1 MRFHSADEFTR
12 RELMIKMAKS
22 AFGISLAPM
31 LGNSVASAADFVPN
45 RPKAAKSVIFLMMSG
60 GMSHLDT
67 WDVKPGNDKVMGD
80 TKIIDT
86 SVTGIK
92 LSENLPKTAK
102 QMHHMVL
109 MNGMSTNQGAH
120 EQGQYLMQRSYT
132 MRGTIVHPA
141 IGSWV
146 TRLAGKRNNN
156 IPSFVSVSG
165 DPALVNGGFMGAK
178 YAGVPIGDPNSGLQ
192 DSTMPGSISEEDF
205 NKRLKLADSLN
216 KQFHTVVNSPAIRD
230 HEGLYT
236 DALRIMRCEDLKA
249 FDLGKEPT
257 EVKDAYGPSR
267 FAQGCLLARRLV
279 EHGVRFIEVSLGSWD
294 THVANFINTPRLCDT
309 LDTALAALVTDL
321 ERRGMLDS
329 TIVMWAGEFGRL
341 PVSQGKDGR
350 DHNRHAFSLWLAGG
364 GFRRGYTHG
373 ATDDFG
379 HKAVEKV
386 ATVYDFHATILHLLG
401 IDHQR
406 LTFYHNGVERRLTDV
421 HGEGEFTDWLLGG
434 R

>member
-109 MNGMSTNQGAH
+109 MNGMSTTQGAH
-120 EQGQYLMQRSYT
+120 EQGQYLMERSYT

-192 DSTMPGSISEEDF
+192 DSIMPGSISEEDF

-279 EHGVRFIEVSLGSWD
+279 EHGVRFIQVTHGGWD
-294 THVANFINTPRLCDT
+294 THYDNFTAVPARCKD
-309 LDTALAALVTDL
+309 LDDGLSALLADL
-321 ERRGMLDS
+321 NRRGLLDE
-329 TIVMWAGEFGRL
+329 TLVVVATEFGRT
-341 PVSQGKDGR
+341 PEIITEHQDGR
-350 DHNRHAFSLWLAGG
+350 DHYPKAFSCVLAGG
-364 GFRRGYTHG
+364 GIKGGQTYG
-373 ATDDFG
+373 KTDPNGSKVIENLTSPQDFN
-379 HKAVEKV
+379 
-386 ATVYDFHATILHLLG
+386 ATIGHALG
-401 IDHQR
+401 LAVDQVVISPSGR
-406 LTFYHNGVERRLTDV
+406 P
-421 HGEGEFTDWLLGG
+421 FTVADKGKPISSLFA
-434 R
+434 

>member
-1 MRFHSADEFTR
+1 MKFNNADEFTR

-31 LGNSVASAADFVPN
+31 LGNSVANAADFVPN

-67 WDVKPGNDKVMGD
+67 WDVKPGNKVMGD

-92 LSENLPKTAK
+92 LSGNLPKTAK

-109 MNGMSTNQGAH
+109 MNGMSTTQGAH
-120 EQGQYLMQRSYT
+120 EQGQYLMERSYT

-192 DSTMPGSISEEDF
+192 DSIMPGSISEEDF

-279 EHGVRFIEVSLGSWD
+279 EHGVRFIQVTHGGWD
-294 THVANFINTPRLCDT
+294 THYDNFTAVPARCKD
-309 LDTALAALVTDL
+309 LDDGLSALLADL
-321 ERRGMLDS
+321 NRRGLLDE
-329 TIVMWAGEFGRL
+329 TLVVVATEFGRT
-341 PVSQGKDGR
+341 PEIITEHQDGR
-350 DHNRHAFSLWLAGG
+350 DHYPKAFSCVLAGG
-364 GFRRGYTHG
+364 GIHG
-373 ATDDFG
+373 GQAYGKTDPNGSKVIENLTSPQDFN
-379 HKAVEKV
+379 
-386 ATVYDFHATILHLLG
+386 ATIGHALG
-401 IDHQR
+401 LAVDQVVISPSGR
-406 LTFYHNGVERRLTDV
+406 P
-421 HGEGEFTDWLLGG
+421 FTVADKGKPISSLFA
-434 R
+434 

>member
-109 MNGMSTNQGAH
+109 MNGMSTTQGAH
-120 EQGQYLMQRSYT
+120 EQGQYLMERSYT

-192 DSTMPGSISEEDF
+192 DSIMPGSISEDDF

-279 EHGVRFIEVSLGSWD
+279 EHGVRFIQVTHGGWD
-294 THVANFINTPRLCDT
+294 THYDNFTAVPARCKD
-309 LDTALAALVTDL
+309 LDDGLSALLADL
-321 ERRGMLDS
+321 NRRGLLDE
-329 TIVMWAGEFGRL
+329 TLVVVATEFGRT
-341 PVSQGKDGR
+341 PEIITEHQDGR
-350 DHNRHAFSLWLAGG
+350 DHYPKAFSCVLAGG
-364 GFRRGYTHG
+364 GIKGGQTYG
-373 ATDDFG
+373 KTDPNGSKVIENLTSPQDFN
-379 HKAVEKV
+379 
-386 ATVYDFHATILHLLG
+386 ATIGHALG
-401 IDHQR
+401 LAVDQVVISPSGR
-406 LTFYHNGVERRLTDV
+406 P
-421 HGEGEFTDWLLGG
+421 FTVADKGKPISSLFA
-434 R
+434 

>member
-31 LGNSVASAADFVPN
+31 LGNSVANAADFVPN

-109 MNGMSTNQGAH
+109 MNGMSTTQGAH
-120 EQGQYLMQRSYT
+120 EQGQYLMERSYT

-146 TRLAGKRNNN
+146 TRLAGKRNTN

-192 DSTMPGSISEEDF
+192 DSIMPGSISEEDF

-279 EHGVRFIEVSLGSWD
+279 EHGVRFIQVTHGGWD
-294 THVANFINTPRLCDT
+294 THYDNFTAVPARCKD
-309 LDTALAALVTDL
+309 LDDGLSALLADL
-321 ERRGMLDS
+321 NRRGLLDE
-329 TIVMWAGEFGRL
+329 TLVVVATEFGRT
-341 PVSQGKDGR
+341 PEIITEHQDGR
-350 DHNRHAFSLWLAGG
+350 DHYPKAFSCVLAGG
-364 GFRRGYTHG
+364 GIKGGQTYG
-373 ATDDFG
+373 KTDPNGSKVIENLTSPQDFN
-379 HKAVEKV
+379 
-386 ATVYDFHATILHLLG
+386 ATIGHALG
-401 IDHQR
+401 LAVDQVVISPSGR
-406 LTFYHNGVERRLTDV
+406 P
-421 HGEGEFTDWLLGG
+421 FTVADKGKPISSLFA
-434 R
+434 

>member
-31 LGNSVASAADFVPN
+31 LGNSVANAADFVPN

-109 MNGMSTNQGAH
+109 MNGMSTTQGAH
-120 EQGQYLMQRSYT
+120 EQGQYLMERSYT

-192 DSTMPGSISEEDF
+192 DSIMPGSISEEDF

-279 EHGVRFIEVSLGSWD
+279 EHGVRFIQVTHGGWD
-294 THVANFINTPRLCDT
+294 THYDNFTAVPARCKD
-309 LDTALAALVTDL
+309 LDDGLSALLADL
-321 ERRGMLDS
+321 NRRGLLDE
-329 TIVMWAGEFGRL
+329 TLVVVATEFGRT
-341 PVSQGKDGR
+341 PEIITEHQDGR
-350 DHNRHAFSLWLAGG
+350 DHYPKAFSCVLAGG
-364 GFRRGYTHG
+364 GVKGGQTYG
-373 ATDDFG
+373 KTDPNGSKVIENLTSPQDFN
-379 HKAVEKV
+379 
-386 ATVYDFHATILHLLG
+386 ATIGHALG
-401 IDHQR
+401 LAVDQVVISPSGR
-406 LTFYHNGVERRLTDV
+406 P
-421 HGEGEFTDWLLGG
+421 FTVADKGKPISSLFA
-434 R
+434 

>member
-31 LGNSVASAADFVPN
+31 LGNSVANAADFVPN

-67 WDVKPGNDKVMGD
+67 WDVKPGNKVMGD

-109 MNGMSTNQGAH
+109 MNGMSTTQGAH
-120 EQGQYLMQRSYT
+120 EQGQYLMERSYT

-165 DPALVNGGFMGAK
+165 DAALVNGGFMGAK

-192 DSTMPGSISEEDF
+192 DSIMPGSISEEDF

-279 EHGVRFIEVSLGSWD
+279 EHGVRFIQVTHGGWD
-294 THVANFINTPRLCDT
+294 THYDNFTAVPARCKD
-309 LDTALAALVTDL
+309 LDDGLSALLADL
-321 ERRGMLDS
+321 NRRGLLDE
-329 TIVMWAGEFGRL
+329 TLVVVATEFGRT
-341 PVSQGKDGR
+341 PEIITEHQDGR
-350 DHNRHAFSLWLAGG
+350 DHYPKAFSCVLAGG
-364 GFRRGYTHG
+364 GIKGGQTYG
-373 ATDDFG
+373 KTDPNGSKVIENLTSPQDFN
-379 HKAVEKV
+379 
-386 ATVYDFHATILHLLG
+386 ATIGHALG
-401 IDHQR
+401 LAVDQVVISPSGR
-406 LTFYHNGVERRLTDV
+406 P
-421 HGEGEFTDWLLGG
+421 FTVADKGKPISSLFA
-434 R
+434 

>member
-109 MNGMSTNQGAH
+109 MNGMSTTQGAH
-120 EQGQYLMQRSYT
+120 EQGQYLIQRSYT

-192 DSTMPGSISEEDF
+192 DSIMPGSISEEDF

-279 EHGVRFIEVSLGSWD
+279 EHGVRFIQVTHGGWD
-294 THVANFINTPRLCDT
+294 THYDNFTAVPARCKD
-309 LDTALAALVTDL
+309 LDDGLSALLADL
-321 ERRGMLDS
+321 NRRGLLDE
-329 TIVMWAGEFGRL
+329 TLVVVATEFGRT
-341 PVSQGKDGR
+341 PEIITEHQDGR
-350 DHNRHAFSLWLAGG
+350 DHYPKAFSCVLAGG
-364 GFRRGYTHG
+364 GIKGGQTYG
-373 ATDDFG
+373 KTDPNGSKVIENLTSPQDFN
-379 HKAVEKV
+379 
-386 ATVYDFHATILHLLG
+386 ATIGHALG
-401 IDHQR
+401 LAVDQVVISPSGR
-406 LTFYHNGVERRLTDV
+406 P
-421 HGEGEFTDWLLGG
+421 FTVADKGKPISSLFA
-434 R
+434 